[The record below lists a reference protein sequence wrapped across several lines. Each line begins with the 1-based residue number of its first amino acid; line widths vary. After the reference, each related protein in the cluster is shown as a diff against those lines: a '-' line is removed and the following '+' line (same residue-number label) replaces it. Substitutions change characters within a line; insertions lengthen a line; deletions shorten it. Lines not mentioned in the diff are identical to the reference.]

1 LVSSRPDP
9 ILHAEGAKTGAPA
22 GGVDEQSWARLA
34 AAASIEEFGAAWLT
48 IAGTGLAA
56 RRGVLVVRRPES
68 ERFAPAAF
76 FPAGKPC
83 GPFLADAA
91 ERALYDAK
99 PLAIEDGPR
108 LGVAYPLALSGRLE
122 AIVAFEWESAPDT
135 PREQLLRSVQWGLPW
150 LEMRLRPAA
159 GAPAGP
165 SGTLQRVLA
174 AGSAVEASRT
184 AATELAHALGCDRV
198 AIGIARGDRVELLA
212 ISNTAQFD
220 PRLGLARAIEE
231 LMADAR
237 AAGGPLHRPAVD
249 APGRALAVSAGA
261 CVFSFERAA
270 AFDAQ
275 AIEGI
280 QAACTPLAP
289 ALALQEAGTLPS
301 HRKAWREARAFLTH
315 WTARDAGR
323 RRFVA
328 AAVVAALVF
337 LVFGKGEFRVA
348 GDATL
353 EGSVRRQMSAPFDGY
368 VASSGARAGDLVK
381 QGTLIAALDDRD
393 IGLERLRW
401 AGQRA
406 QYARQLNEASAKHDR
421 GQMQVVQAQLEQAE
435 AQMQLLDEQL
445 RRARIV
451 APFDGLVVAGDL
463 SQSVGG
469 AVKKGDT
476 LFEMTPLKGY
486 RVVVQVDE
494 SEIDTVAA
502 GQKGTLLLGAIAG
515 ESFPVTVTMVTP
527 VAHAKD
533 GRNAFRVE
541 AALEGPAERLRPGM
555 EGVAKIETGSRNL
568 VWIWTHRFTNWAR
581 LKLWSLLP

>member
-1 LVSSRPDP
+1 MSSRPDP
-9 ILHAEGAKTGAPA
+9 VLRKEGALGAPA
-22 GGVDEQSWARLA
+22 GEADERNWARLA
-34 AAASIEEFGAAWLT
+34 AAPSIEEFGAAWLT
-48 IAGTGLAA
+48 IAGAGLSAQ
-56 RRGVLVVRRPES
+56 RGVLVVRRPES

-76 FPAGKPC
+76 FPEGKPC

-99 PLAIEDGPR
+99 PLAIEDGAR
-108 LGVAYPLALSGRLE
+108 LGIAYPVAVSGRLE
-122 AIVAFEWESAPDT
+122 AIVAFEWESAPDA
-135 PREQLLRSVQWGLPW
+135 PRERLLRAVQWGLPW

-159 GAPAGP
+159 SAPAGP
-165 SGTLQRVLA
+165 AGTLERVLA
-174 AGSAVEASRT
+174 ARNGVDAARA
-184 AATELAHALGCDRV
+184 AATELAHAFGCDRV
-198 AIGIARGDRVELLA
+198 AVGMARGTRAALLA

-220 PRLGLARAIEE
+220 PRLGLARALEG

-237 AAGGPLHRPAVD
+237 QAQAPLHRPAVD
-249 APGRALAVSAGA
+249 GPGHALALSIGSCA
-261 CVFSFERAA
+261 FTFERPI
-270 AFDAQ
+270 AFDAGT
-275 AIEGI
+275 ADAI
-280 QAACTPLAP
+280 QAACRTVAP
-289 ALALQEAGTLPS
+289 ALALQETSGLRS
-301 HRKAWREARAFLTH
+301 HSKASREARAFIEH
-315 WTARDAGR
+315 WTARGAGR
-323 RRFVA
+323 RRYVA
-328 AAVVAALVF
+328 AAVLAVLAF
-337 LVFGKGEFRVA
+337 LAFGKGEFRVA

-353 EGSVRRQMSAPFDGY
+353 EGSVRRQVSAPFDGY
-368 VASSGARAGDLVK
+368 VAASGARAGDLVK
-381 QGTLIAALDDRD
+381 QGALIAALDDRD

-421 GQMQVVQAQLEQAE
+421 GQMQVLQAQLEQAE
-435 AQMQLLDEQL
+435 AQMQLLDEQV

-451 APFDGLVVAGDL
+451 APFDGLVVSGDL

-476 LFEMTPLKGY
+476 LFELTPLKGY

-494 SEIDTVAA
+494 TEIDSVQA

-515 ESFPVTVTMVTP
+515 ESFPINVTMVTP

-541 AALEGPAERLRPGM
+541 AALEGPTERLRPGM

-568 VWIWTHRFTNWAR
+568 VWIWTHRFTHWAR